1 MSSKI
6 QDHRH
11 CPVCGKPIPPD
22 QKYCSTKC
30 EAIDMKRNREAE
42 FVRKLMYIAVIAAA
56 LMMFVSILFR

>member
-1 MSSKI
+1 
-6 QDHRH
+6 
-11 CPVCGKPIPPD
+11 VCGKPIPPD

-30 EAIDMKRNREAE
+30 EAIDMKRKREAE